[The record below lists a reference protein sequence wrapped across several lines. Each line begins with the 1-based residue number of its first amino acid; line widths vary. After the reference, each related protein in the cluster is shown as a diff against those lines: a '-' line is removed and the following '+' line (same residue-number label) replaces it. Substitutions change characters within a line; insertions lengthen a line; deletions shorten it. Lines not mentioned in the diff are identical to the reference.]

1 MLAGLPSSGYAPGR
15 PEIREGRQAI
25 ACMVQID
32 TGEVFRREAYLRFLR
47 GSFHFA
53 ILLLVVPSFIEWGP
67 MHSLRPVASVRAD
80 ERSDL
85 AKSLDRVRRR
95 FRLNRA
101 IGVQVVSLQTGQTLY
116 AHNPTKK
123 FIPASAMKLVTM
135 AAALHYLGPSHR
147 FETRLLI
154 DGPIVDGVAKGNLY
168 LQGSGDPA
176 LADGDLEEITV
187 ALARAGIRAIEGNL
201 ILDDS
206 FFDDQLRGP
215 ASYDNILKKGLPIQ
229 SALSYN
235 FNIVEVTATP
245 ADSAGTRA
253 TLFDG
258 GYGYFEVLNRVTT
271 AGRGRPWLRVRKSG
285 GRDRVVVSGRV
296 IAGDEERRGGFV
308 APNPSRYLASAFVG
322 KLRDHGVSFRGQV
335 EKGLAN
341 DPGLRSLYVH
351 RSPPLIQVVE
361 LLGKYSNNFAA
372 EQILKALGAYRW
384 GAPGSFESGARALS
398 EYLMGLGHSSSD
410 FRIDDGS
417 GLSYENN
424 LTPSIMVDVL
434 REFYDTPELR
444 TSFLCTLALGGVD
457 GTLTRRYRSEEY
469 MGRVMGK
476 TGSLA
481 GISSLSGVAFSPTE
495 GPVAFSV
502 MLNGIRRQWRADQV
516 EDEIAKVLLRY

>member
-1 MLAGLPSSGYAPGR
+1 M
-15 PEIREGRQAI
+15 
-25 ACMVQID
+25 
-32 TGEVFRREAYLRFLR
+32 RFLR
-47 GSFHFA
+47 GSLHFA
-53 ILLLVVPSFIEWGP
+53 ILALAIPSFIERGP
-67 MHSLRPVASVRAD
+67 AHSLRPVATVRAD
-80 ERSDL
+80 TSSDL

-101 IGVQVVSLQTGQTLY
+101 IGVQVVSLQRGETLY

-123 FIPASAMKLVTM
+123 FIPASGMKLITM

-147 FETRLLI
+147 FETRLLL
-154 DGPIVDGVAKGNLY
+154 DGPIVDGTAKGNVY
-168 LQGSGDPA
+168 LQGSGDPS
-176 LADGDLEEITV
+176 LADGDLEEVTL
-187 ALARAGIRAIEGNL
+187 ALAGAGIRAIEGDL

-245 ADSAGTRA
+245 ADRAGTRA

-271 AGRGRPWLRVRKSG
+271 AGRGRPWLSVRKSG
-285 GRDRVVVSGRV
+285 GRDRVIINGRV
-296 IAGDEERRGGFV
+296 IAGDEERSGGFV
-308 APNPSRYLASAFVG
+308 APNPPQYLASAFVG
-322 KLRDHGVSFRGQV
+322 KLGDHGVSFRGQIR
-335 EKGLAN
+335 KGVAN
-341 DPGLRSLYVH
+341 DPKLRSLYVH
-351 RSPPLIQVVE
+351 RSPPLIQIVE
-361 LLGKYSNNFAA
+361 LLGKNSNNFAA

-384 GAPGSFESGARALS
+384 GAPGSFESGSRALT
-398 EYLMGLGHSSSD
+398 EYLTGLGHSSRD

-417 GLSYENN
+417 GLSYENT
-424 LTPSIMVDVL
+424 LSASILVDVL
-434 REFYDTPELR
+434 KEFYDTPELR
-444 TSFLCTLALGGVD
+444 TSVLCALALGGVD
-457 GTLTRRYRSEEY
+457 GTLARRYRNEEY
-469 MGRVMGK
+469 MGRVMAK

-481 GISSLSGVAFSPTE
+481 GISSLSGFAFSPTE